1 MAREKKTL
9 FLGIILV
16 GVLLSGLIYF
26 GVPYLESALQ
36 KPTDREAIGY
46 PSETAKA
53 RIIEVV
59 EEGYL
64 SVYNPPQPYQIFSIE
79 ILDGPHKGAVM
90 NMDMGIRQ
98 IHADSISLKPGETIL
113 VIINTH
119 IETGKISPHF
129 IDFERSRSLIWLFAA
144 FVVVS
149 VLISGWKGLR
159 SLIAIFFS
167 LGMIVF
173 FIIPQILEGKDP
185 VLISILGGFIFLS
198 VTMYLVYGWTLKTH
212 AAVLGILIAM
222 GITGLLSSF
231 FVDFTRLT
239 GFGNENAMF
248 LVQQTAQPIN
258 MRGLLLA
265 GMLIGSLGVLDDLVI
280 SQSSAVFEL
289 HSANSKLNLKFLY
302 NRAMNIGRDHVAA
315 TVNTLVLAY
324 AGAALPMLLLFSV
337 NSGDFALLANMS
349 MVSEEIV
356 RTLVGSIGLFLA
368 VPITTFLASLLVKNQ
383 DRLGRARPFLGPEN
397 NWEAHAGHFH

>member
-1 MAREKKTL
+1 MVREKKIL

-16 GVLLSGLIYF
+16 GVLLSALIYW
-26 GVPYLESALQ
+26 GIPYLDRALQ
-36 KPTDREAIGY
+36 TPADREAIGY
-46 PSETAKA
+46 PSETSRA
-53 RIIEVV
+53 RVIEIV

-64 SVYNPPQPYQIFSIE
+64 SVYNPPQPYQILAIE
-79 ILDGPHKGAVM
+79 ILEGPHQGAVM
-90 NMDMGIRQ
+90 NMEMGIRQ
-98 IHADSISLKPGETIL
+98 IHADNIRMKAGETIL
-113 VIINTH
+113 VMINTH

-129 IDFERSRSLIWLFAA
+129 IDFERSRSLLWLFAA
-144 FVVVS
+144 FVLVS
-149 VLISGWKGLR
+149 VIISGWKGLR

-173 FIIPQILEGKDP
+173 FIIPQILDGKDP

-239 GFGNENAMF
+239 GFGDENAMF

-289 HSANSKLNLKFLY
+289 HSANSRLSLKFLY
-302 NRAMNIGRDHVAA
+302 RRAMNIGRDHVAA

-324 AGAALPMLLLFSV
+324 AGAALPMLLLFSL

-368 VPITTFLASLLVKNQ
+368 VPITTFLASLLVLNQ
-383 DRLGRARPFLGPEN
+383 DRLGKARPFLGPDN
-397 NWEAHAGHFH
+397 SWEAHAGHFH

>member
-1 MAREKKTL
+1 MAREKKIL
-9 FLGIILV
+9 FV
-16 GVLLSGLIYF
+16 GVFFVGILLSGLIYW
-26 GVPYLESALQ
+26 GIPYLDRAFTNPTNAES
-36 KPTDREAIGY
+36 IGY
-46 PSETAKA
+46 PSDTSKAKVVG
-53 RIIEVV
+53 IIE
-59 EEGYL
+59 EGIL
-64 SVYNPPQPYQIFSIE
+64 SLYDPPQPYQIVAVE
-79 ILDGPHKGAVM
+79 ILDGPYKGAVM

-98 IHADSISLKPGETIL
+98 IHADAIRLKPGETIL
-113 VIINTH
+113 VMINTH
-119 IETGKISPHF
+119 LETGQTTPHF
-129 IDFERSRSLIWLFAA
+129 LDFERSRSLIWLFAA
-144 FVVVS
+144 FILVS
-149 VLISGWKGLR
+149 VIISGWKGLR
-159 SLIAIFFS
+159 SLIAILFS

-173 FIIPQILEGKDP
+173 FIIPQILDGKDP

-222 GITGLLSSF
+222 GITGLLSTF

-302 NRAMNIGRDHVAA
+302 RRAMNIGRDHVAA

-324 AGAALPMLLLFSV
+324 AGAALPMLLLFSL

-368 VPITTFLASLLVKNQ
+368 VPITTFLATLLVLNQ

>member
-1 MAREKKTL
+1 MQREKKIL

-16 GVLLSGLIYF
+16 GGLLS
-26 GVPYLESALQ
+26 ALVYWGIPHLDRILQ
-36 KPTDREAIGY
+36 TPTDRENIGY
-46 PSETAKA
+46 PSETYKA
-53 RIIEVV
+53 RVLGIV
-59 EEGYL
+59 EEGLL
-64 SVYNPPQPYQIFSIE
+64 SVYDPPQPYQIVAIE
-79 ILDGPHKGAVM
+79 ILDGPYQGAVM
-90 NMDMGIRQ
+90 EMDMGIRQ
-98 IHADSISLKPGETIL
+98 VHADSIRLKPGETIL
-113 VIINTH
+113 VMINIH
-119 IETGKISPHF
+119 LETGLTSAHF
-129 IDFERSRSLIWLFAA
+129 LDFERSRSVIWLFAA
-144 FVVVS
+144 FVLVS
-149 VLISGWKGLR
+149 VIISGWKGIR

-173 FIIPQILEGKDP
+173 FIIPQILDGKDP
-185 VLISILGGFIFLS
+185 VLTSILGGFIFLS

-222 GITGLLSSF
+222 AITGLLSSF

-239 GFGNENAMF
+239 GFGDENAMF

-302 NRAMNIGRDHVAA
+302 RRAMNIGRDHVAA

-324 AGAALPMLLLFSV
+324 AGAALPMLLLFSL

-368 VPITTFLASLLVKNQ
+368 VPITTFLASLLVLNQ
-383 DRLGRARPFLGPEN
+383 DRLGKARPFLGPEN